1 MVVFRIL
8 EISRAILSRTGPRPA
23 RHGVLS
29 KAPRRSQQ
37 RLRSLID
44 FAPNWLEGY
53 RQHHLD
59 VIRRGQAVT
68 ERFNRVTIYIT
79 EATTATGSTW
89 AGAIVRNRHTPKFL
103 CGKVHP
109 DTNKQQVLLI
119 GLNALLSKLKGRVSV
134 RIISKEKSLLL
145 QVLDFQDN
153 FKRFGTNQGWL
164 FRTRSKRLSQHWQRL
179 GQKLPRQQ
187 VKYRT
192 ARLSRHHV
200 A

>member
-1 MVVFRIL
+1 M
-8 EISRAILSRTGPRPA
+8 
-23 RHGVLS
+23 
-29 KAPRRSQQ
+29 
-37 RLRSLID
+37 
-44 FAPNWLEGY
+44 
-53 RQHHLD
+53 
-59 VIRRGQAVT
+59 

-89 AGAIVRNRHTPKFL
+89 AGSIVRNRTTPKLL

-109 DTNKQQVLLI
+109 DTDKQQVLLI

-134 RIISKEKSLLL
+134 RIISKEKSLLM

-164 FRTRSKRLSQHWQRL
+164 IRTRSKRLTQHWQRL

-187 VKYRT
+187 
-192 ARLSRHHV
+192 LSIAQRDYQDV
-200 A
+200 MLRKCRKKAIQIVNTQQLVS